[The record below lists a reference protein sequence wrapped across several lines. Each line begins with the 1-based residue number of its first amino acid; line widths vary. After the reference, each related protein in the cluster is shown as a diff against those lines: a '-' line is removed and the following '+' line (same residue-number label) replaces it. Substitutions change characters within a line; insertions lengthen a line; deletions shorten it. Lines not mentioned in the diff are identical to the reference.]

1 LYRRELTN
9 RLIPGPA
16 YSEPFYQAVLAAL
29 PQRTRVPFD
38 QLPRRDKVERF
49 LTWMRQ
55 YAASLGEVSQ
65 QDLERFFAEELD
77 VRTRAALLS
86 LPPGEMEQALRW
98 HYRRQLNA
106 DAPGRWWFGGPD
118 GRQGWNGPWPDG
130 PPRRGPGGPPGDFGP
145 PQFGPP
151 QDRPP
156 RRPPEDAPG
165 GFRGPGPD
173 GRGRQGPPG
182 EGERRGPPGPAPGP
196 GPPQPPP
203 G

>member
-98 HYRRQLNA
+98 HYRQRALA
-106 DAPGRWWFGGPD
+106 RRTAAARTGWAAGRLRPAAVRAATRSAAEATAGGRA
-118 GRQGWNGPWPDG
+118 GGISGPR
-130 PPRRGPGGPPGDFGP
+130 PRWA
-145 PQFGPP
+145 
-151 QDRPP
+151 RP
-156 RRPPEDAPG
+156 AG
-165 GFRGPGPD
+165 TA
-173 GRGRQGPPG
+173 GRG
-182 EGERRGPPGPAPGP
+182 
-196 GPPQPPP
+196 
-203 G
+203 